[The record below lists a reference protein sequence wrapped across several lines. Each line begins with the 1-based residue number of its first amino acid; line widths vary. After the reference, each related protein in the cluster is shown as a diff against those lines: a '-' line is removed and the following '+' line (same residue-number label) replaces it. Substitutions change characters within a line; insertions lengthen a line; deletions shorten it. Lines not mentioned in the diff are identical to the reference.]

1 MCIVC
6 GVDFSPLSLEAV
18 TAAAAIAG
26 RARQSL
32 WLVSILDPDAVR
44 DLGPN
49 GREKLEEGV
58 LQRLNAEAARVK
70 ALAPVCEVAV
80 GYGAAHLE
88 LKRFAEEKR
97 AALLVVAS
105 AGHAKKAL
113 LRLGGTSERTVVG
126 ATPPVLVVRDA
137 VPFEAWATRQRP
149 LRVVV
154 GADDGQA
161 TDAAVSWVGALR
173 AFGPVDL
180 VISHVYYADEAHLR
194 YGLSRSLSYTERNPE
209 LEALIERDLKA
220 RFPQVPGSGETFHR
234 AKLGIGRLAD
244 HLIELA
250 NEERADLLVVGTHGK
265 QGVFRLGS
273 VSSGTVHHATMAV
286 ALVPAA
292 AHPAPE
298 ARPMPE
304 VRRVL
309 VGTDFSELGNAALPW
324 AFALAPPG
332 AEVVLAHVAQT
343 NGPAGSLLELY
354 LPGTTIGD
362 QPPARV
368 VAEVTARLQLLAQRS
383 PESSHRT
390 VRVTVPSGPDVAQAL
405 CEAAAREGA
414 DLIVLGSHGRSGL
427 GRAAL
432 GSVADAVV
440 RHAGR
445 PVVIVPARK
454 A

>member
-1 MCIVC
+1 MSIVC

-18 TAAAAIAG
+18 TAAAALAG
-26 RARQSL
+26 RAREPL
-32 WLVSILDPDAVR
+32 WLVSILDPEAVR
-44 DLGPN
+44 ELGPN
-49 GREKLEEGV
+49 GRAKLEEGV
-58 LQRLNAEAARVK
+58 MQRLEAEAARVR
-70 ALAPVCEVAV
+70 ALAPSCEVAV
-80 GYGAAHLE
+80 GYGAAHAE
-88 LKRFAEEKR
+88 LKRFAEDK
-97 AALLVVAS
+97 AASLLVVAS
-105 AGHAKKAL
+105 AGHSKKPL
-113 LRLGGTSERTVVG
+113 ISLSGTSERTALG
-126 ATPPVLVVRDA
+126 AAPVVLVIRDA

-161 TDAAVSWVGALR
+161 TDAAVRWVNSLR

-180 VISHVYYADEAHLR
+180 VIAHVYYADEAHLR
-194 YGLSRSLSYTERNPE
+194 YGLLRSLSYTERNPE
-209 LEALIERDLKA
+209 LEALIERDLKS

-234 AKLGIGRLAD
+234 ARLGLGRLAD

-265 QGVFRLGS
+265 RGVFRLGS

-286 ALVPAA
+286 AMVPASL
-292 AHPAPE
+292 HPAPE
-298 ARPMPE
+298 AQPAPG

-309 VGTDFSELGNAALPW
+309 VATDFSELGNAALPW
-324 AFALAPPG
+324 ALALAPPG
-332 AEVVLAHVAQT
+332 AEVVLAHVTQT
-343 NGPAGSLLELY
+343 NGPAGTLLELY

-368 VAEVTARLQLLAQRS
+368 VEEIERRLQALAQRS
-383 PESSHRT
+383 PESSHRAL
-390 VRVTVPSGPDVAQAL
+390 RFTVPHGPDVAAAL

-414 DLIVLGSHGRSGL
+414 DLIVIGSHGRSAL

-454 A
+454 P